1 MQCQREM
8 FVKLQKDYDTLVA
21 EKAQLQRSVNDLSE
35 ENHQQTQAISESK
48 KTIQDLNGKI
58 AVINLQV

>member
-1 MQCQREM
+1 M
-8 FVKLQKDYDTLVA
+8 KLQKDYDTLVA

>member
-1 MQCQREM
+1 M
-8 FVKLQKDYDTLVA
+8 KLQKDCDTLVA
-21 EKAQLQRSVNDLSE
+21 EKAQLQRSVNDLSD

-58 AVINLQV
+58 AVINLQVIL